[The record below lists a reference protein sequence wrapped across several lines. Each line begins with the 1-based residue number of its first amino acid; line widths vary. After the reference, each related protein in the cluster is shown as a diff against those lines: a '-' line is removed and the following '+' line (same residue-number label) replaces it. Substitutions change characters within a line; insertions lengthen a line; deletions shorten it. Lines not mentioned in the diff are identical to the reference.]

1 MGVVSARRV
10 NGEGSIYPYPHG
22 FRAYVWITTPS
33 GRRQRKYVAGKSRE
47 EVREKYLRLHEAA
60 RRGPVVTKVPTLGQ
74 FLDGWLDEVVAPSL
88 APATVASY
96 RMCVRL
102 YIAPKL
108 GAKRLDKLTVRDVQG
123 WLNRLRTTCQCC
135 EQGKD
140 AERSEPQCCAIGRC
154 CHQVLA
160 EWTVHQ
166 AYAVLRA
173 ALSQAAREELV
184 SRNVAALVRVSVPR
198 TQKRKVWTV
207 EDARRFLES
216 SREDRDPYHAGY
228 VLLLVLGLRRGEV
241 LGLNWSDVD
250 LATGQASIRRQLQRI
265 DGQLA
270 LRPTKTS
277 TSEAPL
283 PLPEICVDA
292 LVSHR
297 AMTDAWRLAA
307 GPAWH
312 DNDLVL
318 STRFGLPIDPRNFH
332 RKFKERA
339 VAAGVPVIPVHSTRR
354 TCASLLVELDVHP
367 RVAMQIL
374 RHSRISVTMDIYS
387 QVASA
392 STREALSKLGSRLDF
407 ERS

>member
-1 MGVVSARRV
+1 MRGRRV

-22 FRAYVWITTPS
+22 FRAYVWVTTPT
-33 GRRQRKYVAGKSRE
+33 GRRQRKYVAGKTRE
-47 EVREKYLRLHEAA
+47 EVREKYLRLHEAS
-60 RRGPVVTKVPTLGQ
+60 RRGPVVTKVPTLSQ
-74 FLDGWLDEVVAPSL
+74 FLDGWLEEVVAPAL

-102 YIAPKL
+102 YISPKL
-108 GAKRLDKLTVRDVQG
+108 GPKRLDKLTVRDVQA
-123 WLNRLRTTCQCC
+123 WLNRLRTACQCC
-135 EQGKD
+135 DQGKD

-173 ALSQAAREELV
+173 ALSQAVREELV

-207 EDARRFLES
+207 EDARHFLES
-216 SREDRDPYHAGY
+216 SREDGDPYHAGY

-250 LATGQASIRRQLQRI
+250 LEAGEASIRWQLQRM
-265 DGQLA
+265 DGKLT
-270 LRPTKTS
+270 LRRTKTAA
-277 TSEAPL
+277 SEAPL
-283 PLPEICVDA
+283 PLPDICIDA
-292 LVSHR
+292 LASHR
-297 AMTDAWRLAA
+297 AMTAAWRLAA

-318 STRFGLPIDPRNFH
+318 STRFGLPVDPRNFH
-332 RKFKERA
+332 RRFKERA
-339 VAAGVPVIPVHSTRR
+339 AAAGVPVIPVHSTRR

-374 RHSRISVTMDIYS
+374 RHSQISVTMDVYS

-407 ERS
+407 ERI